1 MKKGSEEVRGVPGG
15 ENPMMVVIVDAPNAG
30 FWGPEYNTPEC
41 GDGLTHLSEECD
53 DGNVVGG
60 DGCSEACKCEGLGVC
75 DVTVGPDVVLSSL
88 VTFARP
94 NTTIHLLPGIYSQPH
109 HCYFVVNQ
117 TGLLLEGLSQEG
129 VVFDCSDCAGAAIVL
144 VVDGTILRNI
154 FFRGLSL
161 MGANNAVEAKLDR
174 CSVSGSKRSHFD
186 AAGSYLIDLQ
196 AGLHITGTNPMRI
209 TLSAC
214 TVAENEGGGIYFN
227 VPGGQLDLVDC
238 EAFFCK

>member
-1 MKKGSEEVRGVPGG
+1 
-15 ENPMMVVIVDAPNAG
+15 MVVIVDAPNAG

-41 GDGLTHLSEECD
+41 GDGLTHYSEECD

-60 DGCSEACKCEGLGVC
+60 DGCSEACTCEGTVC

-117 TGLLLEGLSQEG
+117 TGLVLEGLSQEG
-129 VVFDCSDCAGAAIVL
+129 VNFDCSDCAGAAIVL
-144 VVDGTILRNI
+144 VVNGTILRNI
-154 FFRGLSL
+154 RFRGLSL
-161 MGANNAVEAKLDR
+161 LGAAGTVEAKLEN
-174 CSVSGSKRSHFD
+174 CSVIGSSRSHFD
-186 AAGSYLIDLQ
+186 AAGSFLIDLQ
-196 AGLHITGTNPMRI
+196 AGLHVSGTNPMHI

-214 TVAENEGGGIYFN
+214 TIAENEGGGVYFN

-238 EAFFCK
+238 EVWPSYSQFCR